1 MLDSMLAN
9 AYPGDRLEV
18 LIVDGMSDDGT
29 RAVITDYASRYPMI
43 QLLDN
48 PERTTPHALNLGIA
62 RARGR
67 IIMRMDA
74 HAAYPPNYI
83 ADLVDC
89 MERTGADSVGASWR
103 TEPGDTT
110 IMAGAPPPALAPP
123 FGLGNPPPRPR
134 THRGRAGRPPPGG
147 GYRRAGFD
155 RPGRGGHAPPGG

>member
-1 MLDSMLAN
+1 IGPMLDSMLAN

-74 HAAYPPNYI
+74 HAAYPTNYI
-83 ADLVDC
+83 ADL
-89 MERTGADSVGASWR
+89 
-103 TEPGDTT
+103 
-110 IMAGAPPPALAPP
+110 
-123 FGLGNPPPRPR
+123 
-134 THRGRAGRPPPGG
+134 
-147 GYRRAGFD
+147 D
-155 RPGRGGHAPPGG
+155 RKSTRLNSSHQII

>member
-1 MLDSMLAN
+1 
-9 AYPGDRLEV
+9 
-18 LIVDGMSDDGT
+18 
-29 RAVITDYASRYPMI
+29 MI

-74 HAAYPPNYI
+74 HAAYPTNYI

-103 TEPGDTT
+103 TQPGDTT
-110 IMAGAPPPALAPP
+110 IMARAIAAAVGPP
-123 FGLGNPPPRPR
+123 LGVGTSPYPL
-134 THRGRAGRPPPGG
+134 RPPPV
-147 GYRRAGFD
+147 R
-155 RPGRGGHAPPGG
+155 GRDTPHRGAYPRD